1 MAVEVD
7 VYGSCVCRDI
17 FRYAQPG
24 KYKIK
29 KLAGYVPITSL
40 YEKPFQ
46 GDLKTVLDQSHMSN
60 FEKLMVKVQASRNL
74 PKSLLKNRADIL
86 VLDLADEFME
96 RWEIENMPFSPLA
109 VIEEREEEYEK
120 MLAAASYKIKRK
132 YSLLDMN
139 LEEVEAKIKR
149 FAEEILYSENN
160 PGGYKEKNI
169 IVVESLYT
177 PDIMGNDG
185 NIHKHDSKYKLH
197 EYNEWLRKVYLIFYK
212 YFQECKVIKLPGFI
226 HSTQN
231 HIRGVHPL
239 HYMQDVYFY
248 FERAL
253 DVLCGYSNIN
263 TIENLCK
270 EESLK
275 NRLNTRV
282 AQSNNIYQI
291 AGLLKRVDALEKREE
306 SKGIDVDIFGSC
318 ICRDIFR
325 FTFPGRYRIQQNIER
340 IPISCLYQ
348 EKIDEKIEFK
358 NYEERMLAT
367 LLNGEAI
374 KTLKGSNSKILIID
388 VAEERLDRV
397 EIEFDKKRL
406 KVTKWPKVENLFGE
420 LQKKY
425 GNRFKIIR
433 KIPYNEITEAELRV
447 KYKKFVNDI
456 VRSEA
461 NKEGFAEENIYI
473 IESYYADRI
482 IDNKGIIREYKEN
495 YAVQEHNDWFR
506 KLYGILHEYLPKS
519 RYIRLPQYVYASTN
533 HMWGGHPLHYT
544 DSTYYY
550 LAEVIDYLT
559 NSSQINRPE
568 NIYKEESLR
577 NLLYTRLLNLKDK

>member
-132 YSLLDMN
+132 YSPLDMD

-169 IVVESLYT
+169 VIIEALYT
-177 PDIMGNDG
+177 PDILGNDAALHRH
-185 NIHKHDSKYKLH
+185 NIQYKIGT
-197 EYNEWLRKVYLIFYK
+197 YNERLKKIYMILEK
-212 YFQECKVIKLPGFI
+212 YIQESRIIKLPEFI
-226 HSTQN
+226 HSSQN

-239 HYMQDVYFY
+239 HYMQDTYLY

-253 DVLCGYSNIN
+253 DVIVGFSKTN
-263 TIENLCK
+263 TLENLYQ

-275 NRLNTRV
+275 NRLITRV
-282 AQSNNIYQI
+282 AKNSTVHQI
-291 AGLLKRVDALEKREE
+291 QTLKQKLEK
-306 SKGIDVDIFGSC
+306 F
-318 ICRDIFR
+318 
-325 FTFPGRYRIQQNIER
+325 
-340 IPISCLYQ
+340 
-348 EKIDEKIEFK
+348 EK
-358 NYEERMLAT
+358 
-367 LLNGEAI
+367 
-374 KTLKGSNSKILIID
+374 
-388 VAEERLDRV
+388 
-397 EIEFDKKRL
+397 EIKKREGE
-406 KVTKWPKVENLFGE
+406 KDGIVE
-420 LQKKY
+420 
-425 GNRFKIIR
+425 
-433 KIPYNEITEAELRV
+433 
-447 KYKKFVNDI
+447 
-456 VRSEA
+456 
-461 NKEGFAEENIYI
+461 
-473 IESYYADRI
+473 
-482 IDNKGIIREYKEN
+482 
-495 YAVQEHNDWFR
+495 
-506 KLYGILHEYLPKS
+506 
-519 RYIRLPQYVYASTN
+519 
-533 HMWGGHPLHYT
+533 
-544 DSTYYY
+544 
-550 LAEVIDYLT
+550 
-559 NSSQINRPE
+559 
-568 NIYKEESLR
+568 
-577 NLLYTRLLNLKDK
+577 